1 MELRQIV
8 VKVSKKGNFHT
19 DYKGCKIVVKL
30 TKDKMYKGRI
40 FRGDLNCRL
49 INSDN
54 ITTIFKM
61 EIDHLDE
68 NY

>member
-1 MELRQIV
+1 MESRQIV
-8 VKVSKKGNFHT
+8 VKVSKKGNFYT
-19 DYKGCKIVVKL
+19 DFKGCKIVVKL

-49 INSDN
+49 VNSDN
-54 ITTIFKM
+54 LKHIFSM
-61 EIDHLDE
+61 AIDHIDK

>member
-8 VKVSKKGNFHT
+8 VRVSKKGNFHT
-19 DYKGCKIVVKL
+19 NYKGCKIVIKL
-30 TKDKMYKGRI
+30 TKNKMYKGRI

-54 ITTIFKM
+54 LKHIFSM
-61 EIDHLDE
+61 AIDHIDE

>member
-1 MELRQIV
+1 MSLKQIN

-30 TKDKMYKGRI
+30 TKKGLYKGRI
-40 FRGDLNCRL
+40 FKGNLNCRL
-49 INSDN
+49 VNSDN
-54 ITTIFKM
+54 IRTIFQM
-61 EIDHLDE
+61 AIDHIDE

>member
-1 MELRQIV
+1 MKSRQIV

-49 INSDN
+49 VNSDN
-54 ITTIFKM
+54 LKHIFSM
-61 EIDHLDE
+61 AIDHINE

>member
-1 MELRQIV
+1 MKSRQIV
-8 VKVSKKGNFHT
+8 VKVSKKGNFYT

-49 INSDN
+49 VNSDN
-54 ITTIFKM
+54 LKHIFSM
-61 EIDHLDE
+61 AIDYIDE

>member
-1 MELRQIV
+1 MALEQIV
-8 VKVSKKGNFHT
+8 VRVSKKGNFHT

-30 TKDKMYKGRI
+30 AKNKTYKGRI

-49 INSDN
+49 VNSDN
-54 ITTIFKM
+54 LKHIFIM
-61 EIDHLDE
+61 AIDHIDE